1 MIRHARALLLR
12 CVLALPALLAA
23 LMLPLPAAAQQRY
36 PAEVVKFIIPF
47 PPGAATDVLAR
58 ILIQELQA
66 TTGGTFV
73 ADNRT
78 GALGI
83 IGVTALSRAAPNGYT
98 IGLSSIS
105 THSTAAFMFRNLPYD
120 ALKNFE
126 HISRLGLY
134 SWILVSDPSHG
145 FKSPADLVKAA
156 KANPGKFNFAYGSA
170 AAQVGGSAFNKL
182 FGIEA
187 VGVSY
192 KGQPQ
197 ALIDVS
203 GKLITYMMVDV
214 GAAGPFVN
222 SGKVT
227 ALAMAASRRSAFM
240 PALPTFEEQGLPGFE
255 LLGWVGLSA
264 PAGTPRP
271 IVEQLSATV
280 QKILARQEVVDKF
293 KAAGAEAAHLPTEGF
308 RDFVARQQSLWGTR
322 ITEAGIKPEEL

>member
-156 KANPGKFNFAYGSA
+156 KAKKVPVRVCLCGAGFFPPSA
-170 AAQVGGSAFNKL
+170 WLCCCMWSSGCASLWAAV
-182 FGIEA
+182 
-187 VGVSY
+187 
-192 KGQPQ
+192 
-197 ALIDVS
+197 
-203 GKLITYMMVDV
+203 
-214 GAAGPFVN
+214 
-222 SGKVT
+222 
-227 ALAMAASRRSAFM
+227 
-240 PALPTFEEQGLPGFE
+240 
-255 LLGWVGLSA
+255 LLGDVWPSGVR
-264 PAGTPRP
+264 AGTC
-271 IVEQLSATV
+271 VM
-280 QKILARQEVVDKF
+280 VVRASWF
-293 KAAGAEAAHLPTEGF
+293 ACG
-308 RDFVARQQSLWGTR
+308 
-322 ITEAGIKPEEL
+322 